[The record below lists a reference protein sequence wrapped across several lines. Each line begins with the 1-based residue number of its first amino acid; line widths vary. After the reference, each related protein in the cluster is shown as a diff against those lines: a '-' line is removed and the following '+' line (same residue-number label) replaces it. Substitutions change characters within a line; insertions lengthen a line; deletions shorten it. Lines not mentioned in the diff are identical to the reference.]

1 MDVFWKAMG
10 TALVGVVL
18 TLALERQSKDFS
30 LLLTLTVCGLMAIA
44 ALTFLSPVLDYLG
57 DLCAMAD
64 LQQGMLYALLKVFGI
79 GMSGEIAASVCADA
93 GNTSLGKGIR
103 FLSNAAILYL
113 SIPIF
118 SSLMDLI
125 RQILSEV

>member
-10 TALVGVVL
+10 TALVSVVL

-44 ALTFLSPVLDYLG
+44 ALTFLCPVLDYLG

-79 GMSGEIAASVCADA
+79 GMSGEIAASVCEREFDFFPMRPFY
-93 GNTSLGKGIR
+93 TYPYR
-103 FLSNAAILYL
+103 FFL
-113 SIPIF
+113 
-118 SSLMDLI
+118 
-125 RQILSEV
+125 R